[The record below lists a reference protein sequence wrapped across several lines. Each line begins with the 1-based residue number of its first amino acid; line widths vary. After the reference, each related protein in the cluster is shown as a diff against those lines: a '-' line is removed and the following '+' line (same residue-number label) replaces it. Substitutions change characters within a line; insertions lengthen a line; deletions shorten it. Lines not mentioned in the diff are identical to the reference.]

1 MTTTSRAGIR
11 YTLAAIAALGAD
23 FVITLSLHTLTPM
36 PLWACAAISFIVTGI
51 AFYFVHEHWTFR
63 NETSRSSAS
72 RLARNFIVLCA
83 AFAARILTIAILE
96 YIREPDT
103 VLSIVYFGI
112 GAGLS
117 FTINF
122 LANKLWVFRQR
133 Q

>member
-1 MTTTSRAGIR
+1 MTTTQRAGIR
-11 YTLAAIAALGAD
+11 YTLAAIAAVSTD
-23 FVITLSLHTLTPM
+23 FVFTLALHNFTTL
-36 PLWACAAISFIVTGI
+36 PLWVCAAISFIVTGV
-51 AFYFVHEHWTFR
+51 AFYFVHEHWTFKSD
-63 NETSRSSAS
+63 ESRSSAS

-83 AFAARILTIAILE
+83 AFAARVLTIAILE
-96 YIREPDT
+96 YIREPDA

-122 LANKLWVFRQR
+122 LANKLWVFKQR